1 MLILKGLSQHL
12 LSIRRHPLL
21 IKPGNVVR
29 EAIKKSAVLNKA
41 RLDNPRCSSYTVDPR
56 TKLKRA
62 ESAPPLLEL
71 TPEIRAAAALVAE
84 ADSYEQLQNGTL
96 KIEKRQSGSF
106 WMADIAHQ
114 GSWPWGSNDAD
125 FKVSIAGW
133 MIKSSLSIL
142 TRIMFS

>member
-1 MLILKGLSQHL
+1 MLIFEGLKPAS
-12 LSIRRHPLL
+12 L
-21 IKPGNVVR
+21 INMTASAIDQARNVVR
-29 EAIKKSAVLNKA
+29 EAVKKSAVLNKA
-41 RLDNPRCSSYTVDPR
+41 RLDNPRRNSYTLDPR

-62 ESAPPLLEL
+62 ESAPPLLGL

-96 KIEKRQSGSF
+96 I
-106 WMADIAHQ
+106 WMADISHQ

-133 MIKSSLSIL
+133 MIKSALSIL